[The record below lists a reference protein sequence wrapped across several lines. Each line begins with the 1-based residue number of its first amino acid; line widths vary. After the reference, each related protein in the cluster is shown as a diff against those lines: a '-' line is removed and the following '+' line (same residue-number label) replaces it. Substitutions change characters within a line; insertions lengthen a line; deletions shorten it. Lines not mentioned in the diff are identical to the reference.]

1 MARALG
7 NDADVMEELEERP
20 DRCLDLSFMHT
31 LLVLRYDFGEN
42 GEVELGNTNL
52 VNLLATGVSAL
63 PRLKDTNI
71 RECISHPG
79 VCVRACLRHLE
90 LIRLTK
96 SSRLRARLP

>member
-42 GEVELGNTNL
+42 GEVELGKRL
-52 VNLLATGVSAL
+52 VY
-63 PRLKDTNI
+63 DFI
-71 RECISHPG
+71 
-79 VCVRACLRHLE
+79 
-90 LIRLTK
+90 
-96 SSRLRARLP
+96 